1 MASTLFSLLAF
12 LLAAQLIVV
21 DGFVNSP
28 VFRHRRFTL
37 REHHFS
43 ADSRTRQNIQLYAAG
58 EPGGTTTSGNTDAD
72 PREALEQFGVL
83 FSQVQAIATEGSSW
97 DAETLEA
104 KTQEFVRTYL
114 KVFVPGVGYVI
125 SSTAVYFG
133 AFLLLSSAL
142 AISGRGYADVVAAAS
157 VFEPLQNFLKENI
170 DSTWGTIGISL
181 VGLELLSPV
190 ILAVTLALTPKTM
203 DALQSKLNELG
214 WGEKDLDSRVDE
226 LLGRK

>member
-1 MASTLFSLLAF
+1 MASTLFSLLTF
-12 LLAAQLIVV
+12 LLAARLIVI

-28 VFRHRRFTL
+28 VFRHERLTL
-37 REHHFS
+37 RKHHFPTN
-43 ADSRTRQNIQLYAAG
+43 SRTKQDTQLYAAG
-58 EPGGTTTSGNTDAD
+58 EPGESTISGNTDAD

-83 FSQVQAIATEGSSW
+83 FAQVQAIVTEGSSW

-125 SSTAVYFG
+125 SSTVVYFG
-133 AFLLLSSAL
+133 TFLLLSSAL

-157 VFEPLQNFLKENI
+157 VFEPLQSFLKDHI

-214 WGEKDLDSRVDE
+214 WGEEDLDSRVDE
-226 LLGRK
+226 LLGRT